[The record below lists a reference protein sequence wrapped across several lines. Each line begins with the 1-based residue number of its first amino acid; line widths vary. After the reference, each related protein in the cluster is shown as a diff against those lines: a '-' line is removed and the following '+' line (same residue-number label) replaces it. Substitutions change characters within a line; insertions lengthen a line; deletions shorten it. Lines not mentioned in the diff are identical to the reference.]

1 MARWIVYEY
10 LKGMKKLLAA
20 MVLIVSFFAGGCSG
34 GDSPS
39 SDTGSVSAE
48 EFNKEIAAGVA
59 LVDFWAPWCPP
70 CRRQGPIVDDVAEKA
85 KDYAKVIKLNVD
97 DEPAV
102 ASKYGIRSIP
112 TLIIFKDGEIQ
123 KQFQGLTDAS
133 TLIAAMKAAE

>member
-1 MARWIVYEY
+1 MARWIVREY

-34 GDSPS
+34 GDSPI
-39 SDTGSVSAE
+39 SDTGSASAE
-48 EFNKEIAAGVA
+48 EFNKEIATGVV

-70 CRRQGPIVDDVAEKA
+70 CRRQGPIVDEVGEKA
-85 KDYAKVIKLNVD
+85 KAYGKVIKLNVD
-97 DEPAV
+97 DAPAV
-102 ASKYGIRSIP
+102 ASKFGIRSIP

-123 KQFQGLTDAS
+123 KQFQGLTKAN

>member
-1 MARWIVYEY
+1 
-10 LKGMKKLLAA
+10 MKTILVSLILA
-20 MVLIVSFFAGGCSG
+20 VTFLAGGCSG
-34 GDSPS
+34 GNSPS

-48 EFNKEIAAGVA
+48 EFNKEIAAGVV

-85 KDYAKVIKLNVD
+85 KAYGKVIKLNVD

-123 KQFQGLTDAS
+123 KQFQGLTKAS
-133 TLIAAMKAAE
+133 TLIAAMKAAK

>member
-1 MARWIVYEY
+1 
-10 LKGMKKLLAA
+10 MKTILVSLILA
-20 MVLIVSFFAGGCSG
+20 VTFLAGGCSG

-48 EFNKEIAAGVA
+48 EFNKEIAAGVV

-85 KDYAKVIKLNVD
+85 KAYGKVIKLNVD

-123 KQFQGLTDAS
+123 KQFQGLTKAS
-133 TLIAAMKAAE
+133 TLIAAMKAAK

>member
-1 MARWIVYEY
+1 MARWIVREY
-10 LKGMKKLLAA
+10 LKGMKKLLAT
-20 MVLIVSFFAGGCSG
+20 MVLTVSFFAGGCSG

-48 EFNKEIAAGVA
+48 EFNKEIAAGVV

-85 KDYAKVIKLNVD
+85 KAYGKVIKLNVD

>member
-1 MARWIVYEY
+1 MARWIVHEY

-39 SDTGSVSAE
+39 SDTGSVSEE
-48 EFNKEIAAGVA
+48 EFNKEIADGVV

-70 CRRQGPIVDDVAEKA
+70 CRRQGPIVDEVGEKA
-85 KDYAKVIKLNVD
+85 KAYGKVIKLNVD
-97 DEPAV
+97 DSPDV

>member
-1 MARWIVYEY
+1 MARWIVREY
-10 LKGMKKLLAA
+10 IKEMKQLLAA
-20 MVLIVSFFAGGCSG
+20 IVFTVSFFAGGCSG
-34 GDSPS
+34 GDSVS

-48 EFNKEIAAGVA
+48 EFNKEIAAGVV

-85 KDYAKVIKLNVD
+85 KAYGKVIKLNVD

>member
-1 MARWIVYEY
+1 MARWIVHEY

-48 EFNKEIAAGVA
+48 EFNKEIAAGVV

-85 KDYAKVIKLNVD
+85 KAYGKVIKLNVD

>member
-1 MARWIVYEY
+1 MARWIVHEY

-48 EFNKEIAAGVA
+48 EFNKEIADGVV

-70 CRRQGPIVDDVAEKA
+70 CRRQGPIVDEVGEKA
-85 KDYAKVIKLNVD
+85 KAYGKVIKLNVD
-97 DEPAV
+97 DSPDV

>member
-1 MARWIVYEY
+1 MARWIVHEY
-10 LKGMKKLLAA
+10 LKVMKKLLAA

-48 EFNKEIAAGVA
+48 EFNKEIAAGVV

-70 CRRQGPIVDDVAEKA
+70 CRRQGPIVDEVAEKA
-85 KDYAKVIKLNVD
+85 KAYGKVIKLNVD

-102 ASKYGIRSIP
+102 ASKFGIRSIP
-112 TLIIFKDGEIQ
+112 TLIIFKDGKIQ
-123 KQFQGLTDAS
+123 KQFQGFTDAS
-133 TLIAAMKAAE
+133 TLIAAMKAAG

>member
-1 MARWIVYEY
+1 MARWIVREY
-10 LKGMKKLLAA
+10 IKEMKQLLAA
-20 MVLIVSFFAGGCSG
+20 IVFTVSFFAGGCSG
-34 GDSPS
+34 GDSVS

-48 EFNKEIAAGVA
+48 EFNKEIAAGVV

-70 CRRQGPIVDDVAEKA
+70 CRLQGPIVDDVAEKA
-85 KDYAKVIKLNVD
+85 KAYGKVIKLNVD

-133 TLIAAMKAAE
+133 TLIAAMKAAG

>member
-1 MARWIVYEY
+1 
-10 LKGMKKLLAA
+10 MKSLFA
-20 MVLIVSFFAGGCSG
+20 VLGFAVFFVAGGCSG

-48 EFNKEIAAGVA
+48 EFNKEIAAGVV

>member
-1 MARWIVYEY
+1 VFT
-10 LKGMKKLLAA
+10 
-20 MVLIVSFFAGGCSG
+20 VSFFAGGCSG
-34 GDSPS
+34 GDSVS

-48 EFNKEIAAGVA
+48 KFNKEIATGVV

-70 CRRQGPIVDDVAEKA
+70 CLRQGPIVDEVGEKVKA
-85 KDYAKVIKLNVD
+85 YAKVIKLNVD

-102 ASKYGIRSIP
+102 ASKFGIRSIP

-133 TLIAAMKAAE
+133 TLIAAMKAAG

>member
-1 MARWIVYEY
+1 
-10 LKGMKKLLAA
+10 
-20 MVLIVSFFAGGCSG
+20 MVLTVSFFAGGCSG

-48 EFNKEIAAGVA
+48 EFNKEIAAGVV

-70 CRRQGPIVDDVAEKA
+70 CRRQGPIMDDVAEKA
-85 KDYAKVIKLNVD
+85 KAYGKVITLNVD

-102 ASKYGIRSIP
+102 ASKYGIQSIP

-123 KQFQGLTDAS
+123 KQFQGLTYAS

>member
-1 MARWIVYEY
+1 MARWIVHEY
-10 LKGMKKLLAA
+10 LKVMKKLLAA

-48 EFNKEIAAGVA
+48 EFNKEIAAGVV

-85 KDYAKVIKLNVD
+85 KAYGKVIKLNVD

>member
-1 MARWIVYEY
+1 MKQLLTAIVFT
-10 LKGMKKLLAA
+10 
-20 MVLIVSFFAGGCSG
+20 VSFFAGGCSG

-48 EFNKEIAAGVA
+48 EFNKEIAAGVV

-85 KDYAKVIKLNVD
+85 KAYGKVIKLNVD

>member
-1 MARWIVYEY
+1 M
-10 LKGMKKLLAA
+10 AA
-20 MVLIVSFFAGGCSG
+20 MVLTVSFFAGGWSG
-34 GDSPS
+34 GDSVS

-48 EFNKEIAAGVA
+48 EFNKEIAAGVV

-85 KDYAKVIKLNVD
+85 KAYGKVIKLNVD

-102 ASKYGIRSIP
+102 ASKYGIQSIP

>member
-1 MARWIVYEY
+1 MARWIVHEY
-10 LKGMKKLLAA
+10 LKVMKKLLAA

-48 EFNKEIAAGVA
+48 EFNKEIATGVV

-70 CRRQGPIVDDVAEKA
+70 CRRQGPIVDEVGKKA
-85 KDYAKVIKLNVD
+85 KAYGKVIKLNVD
-97 DEPAV
+97 DAPAV
-102 ASKYGIRSIP
+102 ASKFGIRSIP

-123 KQFQGLTDAS
+123 KQFQGLTKAD

>member
-1 MARWIVYEY
+1 MARWIVREY

-20 MVLIVSFFAGGCSG
+20 MVLTVSFFAGGCSG

-48 EFNKEIAAGVA
+48 EFNKEIAAGVV

-85 KDYAKVIKLNVD
+85 KAYGKVIKLNVD

>member
-1 MARWIVYEY
+1 
-10 LKGMKKLLAA
+10 MKTILVSLILA
-20 MVLIVSFFAGGCSG
+20 VTFLAGGCSG
-34 GDSPS
+34 GNSPS

-48 EFNKEIAAGVA
+48 EFNKEIAAGVV

-85 KDYAKVIKLNVD
+85 KAYGKVIKLNVD

-123 KQFQGLTDAS
+123 KQFQGLTKAS

>member
-1 MARWIVYEY
+1 MARRIVYEY

-20 MVLIVSFFAGGCSG
+20 MVLMVSFFAGGWSG

-39 SDTGSVSAE
+39 SDKGSVSAE
-48 EFNKEIAAGVA
+48 EFNKEIAAGVV

-85 KDYAKVIKLNVD
+85 KAYGKVIKLNVD

>member
-10 LKGMKKLLAA
+10 LKEMKKLLAA
-20 MVLIVSFFAGGCSG
+20 MVLIVFFFAGGCSG

-48 EFNKEIAAGVA
+48 EFNKEIAAGVV

-85 KDYAKVIKLNVD
+85 KAYGKVIKLNVD

>member
-1 MARWIVYEY
+1 MARWIVREY
-10 LKGMKKLLAA
+10 IKEMKKLLAA
-20 MVLIVSFFAGGCSG
+20 MVLTVSFFAGGCSG
-34 GDSPS
+34 GDSVS

-48 EFNKEIAAGVA
+48 EFNKEIAAGVV

-85 KDYAKVIKLNVD
+85 KAYGKVIKLNVD

>member
-1 MARWIVYEY
+1 MARWIVREY

-48 EFNKEIAAGVA
+48 EFNKEIAAGVV

-85 KDYAKVIKLNVD
+85 KAYGKVIKLNVD

>member
-1 MARWIVYEY
+1 MARWIVREY

-20 MVLIVSFFAGGCSG
+20 MVLTVSFFAGGCSG

-48 EFNKEIAAGVA
+48 EFNKEIAAGVV

-70 CRRQGPIVDDVAEKA
+70 CRRQGPIVDAVAEKA
-85 KDYAKVIKLNVD
+85 KAYGKVIKLNVD

>member
-1 MARWIVYEY
+1 MARWIVREY
-10 LKGMKKLLAA
+10 IKEMKQLLAA
-20 MVLIVSFFAGGCSG
+20 IVFTVSFFAGGCSG
-34 GDSPS
+34 GDSVS

-48 EFNKEIAAGVA
+48 EFNKEIAAGVV

-70 CRRQGPIVDDVAEKA
+70 CRLQGPIVDDVAEKA
-85 KDYAKVIKLNVD
+85 KAYGKVIKLNVD